1 MLIWLVNSFR
11 SINLKDSLLIMYRIM
26 DVDIDP
32 EIPDKNENPFE
43 PVDTGD
49 DEGESIPM
57 TSTSTH
63 DKTYPFLY
71 KTAEEEETS
80 FINELT
86 PLIDKRLSRIGEA
99 EAIIKEK
106 FPYFNPTNSDF
117 TFDLDKFNK
126 VVVKLTR
133 KGGKIHKLF
142 DKDGK
147 LNGKLPDTIKKC
159 LGPPA
164 EEVIMSNEETNSNQ
178 NERLKHL
185 DAKLETAKENHRETI
200 NHKID
205 KIQSEIDQLEREN
218 EVIEERMS
226 LRDRVKMIFK
236 KYGFTVFAVVTA
248 VGVVIGVIVSIFL
261 MSDSRFST
269 NICEISSSTDLAVYC
284 TNFG

>member
-1 MLIWLVNSFR
+1 
-11 SINLKDSLLIMYRIM
+11 MYRIM
-26 DVDIDP
+26 DV
-32 EIPDKNENPFE
+32 DKNENPFE

-71 KTAEEEETS
+71 KTAEETS

-86 PLIDKRLSRIGEA
+86 PLIDKRLSSIGEA

-159 LGPPA
+159 LSPPA
-164 EEVIMSNEETNSNQ
+164 EEIIMSNEETNSKH

-185 DAKLETAKENHRETI
+185 EAKLETAKENHRETI

-205 KIQSEIDQLEREN
+205 KIQSEIDQFEREN

-248 VGVVIGVIVSIFL
+248 VGVVIGVNVSNL
-261 MSDSRFST
+261 KR
-269 NICEISSSTDLAVYC
+269 V
-284 TNFG
+284 